1 MAPRLAWAAL
11 VGEGAL
17 LALAGCAPV
26 AKPAPAVTVAAPAP
40 MTPLPAAPPPVL
52 VAAAR
57 PPMALCGRGIVSPG
71 PDGRML
77 NHFPYPEM
85 PASALVPAPASLGDS
100 GCRVHPAMLPDLQRL
115 IAAAD
120 ADPRVAGKLRAV
132 SCQRSIAFQE
142 RTFCAGILSG
152 RTQGFTDR
160 AWASAPPGHSEH
172 ATGYVIDFGTRDRGG
187 CPDADACF
195 AASDMGKWLLANAAR
210 YGFELSFPAGNR
222 QQVKWEPWHWR
233 WVGTSAAA
241 AGAEPARRT
250 FALARAKFP
259 ANPGVE

>member
-1 MAPRLAWAAL
+1 
-11 VGEGAL
+11 
-17 LALAGCAPV
+17 
-26 AKPAPAVTVAAPAP
+26 
-40 MTPLPAAPPPVL
+40 
-52 VAAAR
+52 
-57 PPMALCGRGIVSPG
+57 MALCGRGTVAPG
-71 PDGRML
+71 PDGRLL

-85 PASALVPAPASLGDS
+85 PSSALVPAPASLGDN
-100 GCRVHPAMLPDLQRL
+100 GCRVNPAMLPDLQRL

-132 SCQRSIAFQE
+132 SCQRSVAFQAQ
-142 RTFCAGILSG
+142 TFCAGILSG

-195 AASDMGKWLLANAAR
+195 AATDMGKWLLANAAR

-233 WVGTSAAA
+233 WVGTNAAMPSAEA
-241 AGAEPARRT
+241 ARRT
-250 FALARAKFP
+250 FRLARAKFP
-259 ANPGVE
+259 ANPGVD